1 MPRPVD
7 VLEGVLL
14 MDRRTFLTQMS
25 MAAGGT
31 LVGTSRRRAAAQV
44 LPRASSASPAVET
57 VYGRVRGS
65 IDDRVLAFRGVPY
78 AASTAGANRF
88 LPPRKPERWPGV
100 LDTIELGHRAPQ
112 LDAPRVPEWF
122 VMDRTEPQGEDCLV
136 LNVWTPALDNQK
148 RPVVVWLHGGGFTG
162 GSNGFTAYDGAN
174 LARHHNVVVV
184 GVNHRLN
191 GFGFL
196 YLGDISDK
204 YADGNAGMLDIIA
217 ALQWTKENISSF
229 GGDPGS
235 VTVFGQSGGGSKV
248 STLLGMPA
256 ARGLFHRAYAMSG
269 SQVRSI
275 PRDQATETAR
285 NLLKLLNIPPAYC
298 ERLNDVP
305 MRQLR
310 QLMNGG
316 GLGGW
321 GPVVDGRTLPAHAFD
336 PVATEISSHVP
347 LMIGSTETEQTWNPN
362 QLYDPLTDA
371 ELQEDAARL
380 LRTQV
385 VTAQTTIDLYKR
397 NRPHAS
403 NLDIYLIMSSDAS
416 NFRTGTD
423 TQALRKAEQRK
434 APVYKYYFQWY
445 SPVRGGMLRAMH
457 TMDVP
462 FVFYNHAIAR
472 SEVGSG
478 ANAAALAEKMSATF
492 VQFAKTGNPNHKL
505 IPNWPPYDP
514 SVKQTLVWNDEPKVV
529 NDPYGAE
536 KAALGA
542 VPRGEVPAGGR
553 GRGRGAT
560 P

>member
-1 MPRPVD
+1 MK
-7 VLEGVLL
+7 L
-14 MDRRTFLTQMS
+14 DRRDFLTQS
-25 MAAGGT
+25 SVAAAGVLAARSGV
-31 LVGTSRRRAAAQV
+31 LRAATGGA
-44 LPRASSASPAVET
+44 PTVET
-57 VYGRVRGS
+57 AFGRVRGYMDKGICS
-65 IDDRVLAFRGVPY
+65 FRGVPY
-78 AASTAGANRF
+78 GDTTAGANRF
-88 LPPRKPERWPGV
+88 LPPRKPQPCTGV
-100 LDTIELGHRAPQ
+100 RDAVELGHRAPQ

-136 LNVWTPALDNQK
+136 VNVWTPALDSQK

-162 GSNGFTAYDGAN
+162 GSNGFTAYDGAS
-174 LARHHNVVVV
+174 LARRHNVVVV

-196 YLGDISDK
+196 YLGDLCGDK
-204 YADGNAGMLDIIA
+204 YADANVGMLDIVA
-217 ALQWTKENISSF
+217 ALQWTKDNVDRF

-269 SQVRSI
+269 SQVRST
-275 PRDQATETAR
+275 PRDQATATAR
-285 NLLKLLNIPPAYC
+285 RVLEQLSISPNQI
-298 ERLNDVP
+298 ERINSLP

-321 GPVVDGRTLPAHAFD
+321 GPVVDGRTIPAHIFD
-336 PVATEISSHVP
+336 PAATDISADVP
-347 LMIGSTETEQTWNPN
+347 LMIGSTETEQTWNAN

-371 ELQEDAARL
+371 ELREDAARAM
-380 LRTQV
+380 RT
-385 VTAQTTIDLYKR
+385 TEAAAQGVIDLYKR
-397 NRPHAS
+397 NRPKAS
-403 NLDIYLIMSSDAS
+403 NLDIYLILSSDAS

-445 SPVRGGMLRAMH
+445 SPVRGGMLRSMH

-462 FVFYNHAIAR
+462 FVFYNHVIAA
-472 SEVGSG
+472 SEIGTG
-478 ANAAALAEKMSATF
+478 PETAALAEKMSATL
-492 VQFAKTGNPNHKL
+492 VQFAKTGNPNNRT
-505 IPNWPPYDP
+505 IPNWPAYD
-514 SVKQTLVWNDEPKVV
+514 SVVRQTMVWNNEPKIV

-536 KAALGA
+536 KAAIAA
-542 VPRGEVPAGGR
+542 VPREPGSGGIPGGR
-553 GRGRGAT
+553 GRGRG
-560 P
+560 